1 MNENGCKARVKLNK
15 RMIDNNN
22 EIADVV
28 IIGAGISGI
37 GTAYW
42 LQKKCPTKKYTILE
56 ARESIGGTWSLFR
69 YPGIRSD
76 SDMFTFGYKF
86 KPWKNPNLLSSG
98 ESILSYLA
106 ETVKEN
112 NIEKNIQFKCKLIE
126 AHWSDIS
133 KIWTLSVQKN
143 NSIVEIKCKFLSICS
158 GYYSYSE
165 AYKPDFIGE
174 GNFKGQTIIP
184 QFWPENFDFKNKKI
198 IVVGSGATA
207 VTLVPAMAEQGAAHV
222 TMLQRSPSYIFTIPN
237 KNVLFNF
244 LRKYLPTKLSH
255 TLIRALILSLSVIFY
270 SLSRKFP
277 KKIKSHLIK
286 NVAKQLPSGYD
297 VEKHFTPKYN
307 PWDQRV
313 CAVPDGDFFEAIK
326 SGKASVVT
334 DEITQFTENGILL
347 KSGEEIKADIIV
359 LATGL
364 KMNLMGYA
372 KIFVNE
378 KQLNLNEHLIYKGM
392 MISNVPNHVCAFGY
406 TNASWTLK
414 VDLTANYFCKL
425 LKYMDEKGYHVVV
438 PASTELPTDESF
450 VTLNSGYIQRASKI
464 LPKQGRKLP
473 WRVYQNYFIDKFI
486 MSYGK
491 VNDGVLKFLK

>member
-1 MNENGCKARVKLNK
+1 MGGKNEVL
-15 RMIDNNN
+15 
-22 EIADVV
+22 DVV

-76 SDMFTFGYKF
+76 SDMFTFGFKF
-86 KPWKNPNLLSSG
+86 KPWQNPNLLSSG
-98 ESILSYLA
+98 DSIMNYLS

-112 NIEKNIQFKCKLIE
+112 DLEKNIQFGCKLVE
-126 AHWSDIS
+126 ANWSDTI
-133 KIWTLSVQKN
+133 KTWTLKVEKN
-143 NSIVEIKCKFLSICS
+143 NTIVDVRCKFLSICS
-158 GYYSYSE
+158 GYFSYTE

-174 GNFKGQTIIP
+174 EKFKGQTIIP
-184 QFWPENFDFKNKKI
+184 QFWPENFKFKGKKI
-198 IVVGSGATA
+198 VVVGSGATA
-207 VTLVPAMAEQGAAHV
+207 VTLVPALAEQGASHV
-222 TMLQRSPSYIFTIPN
+222 TMLQRSPSYIFSIPN
-237 KNVLFNF
+237 RNELFNF
-244 LRKYLPTKLSH
+244 LRKYLPSKLSH
-255 TLIRALILSLSVIFY
+255 QIIRAFILSMGVVFYNLS
-270 SLSRKFP
+270 
-277 KKIKSHLIK
+277 KKYPQKVKSYLIK
-286 NVAKQLPSGYD
+286 NVARQLPAGFD
-297 VEKHFTPKYN
+297 VEKHFTPRYN

-326 SGKASVVT
+326 RGKASVVT
-334 DEITQFTENGILL
+334 EEITRFTENGILL

-364 KMNLMGYA
+364 KINLMGNA
-372 KIFVNE
+372 KVFVNE
-378 KQLNLNEHLIYKGM
+378 NQLNLNEHLFYKGM
-392 MISNVPNHVCAFGY
+392 MLSNVPNLVCAFGY

-414 VDLTANYFCKL
+414 VDLTANYFCKIL
-425 LKYMDEKGYHVVV
+425 NYMDEKDYSVVV
-438 PASTELPTDESF
+438 PALNEIPSDESF
-450 VTLNSGYIQRASKI
+450 LSLNSGYIQRAAKI
-464 LPKQGRKLP
+464 LPKQGKKLP

>member
-1 MNENGCKARVKLNK
+1 MANTNEVL
-15 RMIDNNN
+15 
-22 EIADVV
+22 DVV

-42 LQKKCPTKKYTILE
+42 LQKKCPSKKFTILE
-56 ARESIGGTWSLFR
+56 ARDKIGGTWSLFR

-86 KPWKNPNLLSSG
+86 KPWKSSNLLSSG
-98 ESILSYLA
+98 ENIMSYLA

-112 NIEKNIQFKCKLIE
+112 DIEKHIQFESRLME
-126 AHWSDIS
+126 AHWSDTS
-133 KIWTLSVQKN
+133 KLWTLKVQKN
-143 NSIVEIKCKFLSICS
+143 HENYDLRCKFLSVCS

-174 GNFKGQTIIP
+174 ENFKGQTIIP
-184 QFWPENFDFKNKKI
+184 QFWPENLDFTGKKI

-207 VTLVPAMAEQGAAHV
+207 VTLVPALANQGAAHV
-222 TMLQRSPSYIFTIPN
+222 TMLQRSPSYIFTLPN
-237 KNVLFNF
+237 RSKLFDF
-244 LRKYLPTKLSH
+244 LRKYLPSKLSH
-255 TLIRALILSLSVIFY
+255 QIIRAFILTLNTMSYGFL
-270 SLSRKFP
+270 RKFP
-277 KKIKSHLIK
+277 KLAKSYMISQ
-286 NVAKQLPSGYD
+286 VAKQLPEGFD

-313 CAVPDGDFFEAIK
+313 CAVPDGDFFHSVK
-326 SGKASVVT
+326 SGKASLVT
-334 DEITQFTENGILL
+334 DEIARFTENGILL
-347 KSGEEIKADIIV
+347 KSGEEIKSDIIV

-372 KIFVNE
+372 KVFVNGN
-378 KQLNLNEHLIYKGM
+378 QVNLNDHLVYKGM
-392 MISNVPNHVCAFGY
+392 MMSNVPNLICAFGY

-414 VDLTANYFCKL
+414 VDLTANYICKL
-425 LKYMDEKGYHVVV
+425 LKFMDAKGYNVAVAESNET
-438 PASTELPTDESF
+438 PSDESF
-450 VTLNSGYIQRASKI
+450 LALNSGYVQRASKI

-486 MSYGK
+486 MSYSA

>member
-1 MNENGCKARVKLNK
+1 MQKIKQRIL
-15 RMIDNNN
+15 NNN
-22 EIADVV
+22 EILDVV

-42 LQKKCPTKKYTILE
+42 LQKKCPTKKFTILE
-56 ARESIGGTWSLFR
+56 ARDSIGGTWSLFR

-76 SDMFTFGYKF
+76 SDMFTFGYNF
-86 KPWKNPNLLSSG
+86 KPWKNPQSLSSG
-98 ESILSYLA
+98 SDILKYLNEA
-106 ETVKEN
+106 VTEN
-112 NIEKNIQFKCKLIE
+112 GIEKNIQFGCKLLE
-126 AHWSDIS
+126 AHWSDTA
-133 KIWTLSVQKN
+133 KAWTLKVQKN
-143 NSIVEIKCKFLSICS
+143 NNAIEVRCKFLSICS
-158 GYYSYSE
+158 GYYSYTE

-174 GNFKGQTIIP
+174 EKFKGQTIIP
-184 QFWPENFDFKNKKI
+184 QFWPENLDYKDKKI

-237 KNVLFNF
+237 RNKFFDF
-244 LRKYLPTKLSH
+244 LRKYLPSKLSH
-255 TLIRALILSLSVIFY
+255 RIIRGFILSVSVMFY
-270 SLSRKFP
+270 EFSRKFP
-277 KKIKSHLIK
+277 ARVKSYLIG
-286 NVAKQLPSGYD
+286 NVAKQLPADFD

-313 CAVPDGDFFEAIK
+313 CAVPDGDFFQAIK
-326 SGKASVVT
+326 SGKASIVT
-334 DEITQFTENGILL
+334 DEIARFTENGILL

-372 KIFVNE
+372 KIFINGNEVN
-378 KQLNLNEHLIYKGM
+378 LDEHLIYKGM

-414 VDLTANYFCKL
+414 VDLTANYLCKL
-425 LKYMDEKGYHVVV
+425 LKYMDEKDYSVVV
-438 PASTELPTDESF
+438 PASKEIPSDESF

-464 LPKQGRKLP
+464 LPKQGKKLP

>member
-1 MNENGCKARVKLNK
+1 MNN
-15 RMIDNNN
+15 NNN
-22 EIADVV
+22 EVLDVV

-42 LQKKCPTKKYTILE
+42 LQKKCPQKKYTILE

-86 KPWKNPNLLSSG
+86 KPWKYGQLLSSG
-98 ESILSYLA
+98 ENIMSYLA

-112 NIEKNIQFKCKLIE
+112 NIEKNIRFGCKLVE

-133 KIWTLSVQKN
+133 KLWTLSVQKN
-143 NSIVEIKCKFLSICS
+143 NSIIEIKCKFLSICS
-158 GYYSYSE
+158 GYYSYNE
-165 AYKPDFIGE
+165 AYKPDFTGE
-174 GNFKGQTIIP
+174 ENFKGQTIIP
-184 QFWPENFDFKNKKI
+184 QFWPENLDYTNKKI

-237 KNVLFNF
+237 KNELFNF
-244 LRKYLPTKLSH
+244 LRKNLPAKLSH
-255 TLIRALILSLSVIFY
+255 KIIRAFLLSLGVMFY
-270 SLSRKFP
+270 GLSRKFP
-277 KKIKSHLIK
+277 GMIKAHLIK
-286 NVAKQLPSGYD
+286 NVAKQLPAGFD
-297 VEKHFTPKYN
+297 LEKHFTPKYN

-313 CAVPDGDFFEAIK
+313 CAVPDGDFFHSVK
-326 SGKASVVT
+326 NGKASVVT
-334 DEITQFTENGILL
+334 DEILRITENGILL

-359 LATGL
+359 FATGL

-372 KIFVNE
+372 KIFVNG
-378 KQLNLNEHLIYKGM
+378 KQVNFNEHLVYKGM
-392 MISNVPNHVCAFGY
+392 MISDVPNHVCAFGY

-414 VDLTANYFCKL
+414 VDLTANYLCKL
-425 LKYMDEKGYHVVV
+425 LNYMDEKGYKVAV
-438 PASTELPTDESF
+438 PVSNELPSDESF
-450 VTLNSGYIQRASKI
+450 VTLNSGYIQRAAKI
-464 LPKQGRKLP
+464 LPKQGKKLP

-491 VNDGVLKFLK
+491 LNDGVLKFLK

>member
-1 MNENGCKARVKLNK
+1 MKNNK
-15 RMIDNNN
+15 
-22 EIADVV
+22 EILDVV

-42 LQKKCPTKKYTILE
+42 LQKKCPTKKFTILE
-56 ARESIGGTWSLFR
+56 ARDGIGGTWSLFR

-86 KPWKNPNLLSSG
+86 KPWQNPNLLSSG
-98 ESILSYLA
+98 ESIMSYLA

-112 NIEKNIQFKCKLIE
+112 DIEKNIQFGSRLLE
-126 AHWSDIS
+126 ARWSDIS
-133 KIWTLSVQKN
+133 KVWTLRVQQSN
-143 NSIVEIKCKFLSICS
+143 GVIDIKSKFLSFCT

-165 AYKPDFIGE
+165 AYKPNFVGE
-174 GNFKGQTIIP
+174 ENFKGQTIIP
-184 QFWPENFDFKNKKI
+184 QFWPENLDFNNKKI

-207 VTLVPAMAEQGAAHV
+207 VTLVPALADNGAAHV
-222 TMLQRSPSYIFTIPN
+222 TMLQRSPSYIYNIPN

-244 LRKYLPTKLSH
+244 LRKYLPSKWSYKI
-255 TLIRALILSLSVIFY
+255 IRAFILTIGVVFY
-270 SLSRKFP
+270 NLSRKYP
-277 KKIKSHLIK
+277 DKVKTYLIDK
-286 NVAKQLPSGYD
+286 VAKQLPEGFD
-297 VEKHFTPKYN
+297 VKKHFTPKYN

-313 CAVPDGDFFEAIK
+313 CAVPDGDFFKSIK
-326 SGKASVVT
+326 SGKASVAT
-334 DEITQFTENGILL
+334 DEIAQFTENGVLL
-347 KSGEEIKADIIV
+347 KSAEEIKADIIV

-364 KMNLMGYA
+364 KINLAGDA

-378 KQLNLNEHLIYKGM
+378 IEINQNEHLIYKGM
-392 MISNVPNHVCAFGY
+392 MLSNVPNLITAFGY

-414 VDLTANYFCKL
+414 VDLTANYLCKL
-425 LKYMDEKGYHVVV
+425 LNYIDAKGYNIVV
-438 PASTELPTDESF
+438 PTSNEIPTDESF

-464 LPKQGRKLP
+464 LPKQGKKLP